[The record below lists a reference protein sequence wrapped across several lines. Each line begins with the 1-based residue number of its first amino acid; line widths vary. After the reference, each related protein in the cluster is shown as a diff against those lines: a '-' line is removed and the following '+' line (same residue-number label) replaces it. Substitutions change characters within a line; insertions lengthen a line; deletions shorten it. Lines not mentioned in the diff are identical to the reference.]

1 MLKHLGIFAIFAV
14 CLFALAMGGCDEPM
28 QKMLP
33 PATETATVPPVLIYT
48 GDTWWITQEA
58 ARAEA
63 ETTRNLLRSAGISA
77 KITEDEDSV
86 REWMLQTAADNR
98 VNVLILYGILP
109 PSIYPEG
116 NTQPDGSVA
125 EQWIE
130 TSDGNTLLNHADYFG
145 FNYFANGEE
154 ALQNLMD
161 IPGISI
167 PRIDYRHLP
176 MDVTATGAALTP
188 SLVNFGSDRPLPLSQ
203 LQGGWVAEKVL
214 ASHTS
219 VDGEVW
225 ADPVVVRDG
234 NRGRIALLHQTQDQ
248 DNPKGEVAAELI
260 INYLLAEFAEGEVP
274 EEVEKIGVE
283 VWEASADPSLMLY
296 FSFDELNGTQAIDHS
311 QHQNHGTL
319 VGNPVLVEGKFGKA
333 LEFNGESDYVEV
345 PHDDSLTVDQNV
357 TVMAW
362 IHTPRHHGPK
372 GMLWQGIIAKGNDPR
387 SYSFYTEDGG
397 ALHLS
402 VNNFFGR
409 DSEAKVALNEWQHVV
424 AQVDNGVHRYWINGK
439 NAGVHRF
446 TSDDETIDS
455 EGQTSLPGTT
465 DRASV
470 RVGNTH
476 DVSPL
481 PDRHFLG
488 RIDEVRVWN
497 RALSEAEILEQMNM
511 GSSGTAANP

>member
-1 MLKHLGIFAIFAV
+1 MLKYLGIFAILAV
-14 CLFALAMGGCDEPM
+14 CLFALALVGCDEPM

-33 PATETATVPPVLIYT
+33 PVTENPTDSVTVPPVLIYT
-48 GDTWWITQEA
+48 GDTWWITSEA
-58 ARAEA
+58 AKAEA

-86 REWMLQTAADNR
+86 REWMLQTAADSR
-98 VNVLILYGILP
+98 VNVLILYGFLP
-109 PSIYPEG
+109 PAIYPDG

-145 FNYFANGEE
+145 FNFKRFENREG

-161 IPGISI
+161 IPGIRI
-167 PRIDYRHLP
+167 PLIDYRHLP

-188 SLVNFGSDRPLPLSQ
+188 SLVDFGSDRPLPLSQ

-225 ADPVVVRDG
+225 ADPVIVRDG
-234 NRGRIALLHQTQDQ
+234 NRGRIALLHQTQNQ

-260 INYLLAEFAEGEVP
+260 INYLLAEFA
-274 EEVEKIGVE
+274 
-283 VWEASADPSLMLY
+283 ASADPSLMLY

-372 GMLWQGIIAKGNDPR
+372 GQLWQGIIAKGNNPR

-397 ALHLS
+397 ALSLS
-402 VNNFFGR
+402 VNDFLG
-409 DSEAKVALNEWQHVV
+409 SESEVKVALNEWQHVV

-446 TSDDETIDS
+446 TRDDETIDS
-455 EGQTSLPGTT
+455 EEQTSLPGTA

-470 RVGNTH
+470 RIGNTH
-476 DVSPL
+476 DVIPL

-497 RALSEAEILEQMNM
+497 RALSETEIVEQMNM
-511 GSSGTAANP
+511 GASGTAANP